1 MLIYVVCRIPSENFS
16 VSDVKRCVG
25 RYFIVV
31 WYIFVTGE
39 FVVFVDLSASTLC
52 FETVG
57 LFDDRKSMWPKKL
70 ELSQTFHWDHKYLGW
85 PLAGVRRK
93 LLLLMLLHCM
103 KMEIE
108 GTGQR
113 GWPRKIWWDCIIS
126 GWTPPW
132 SIVSCPAWLRLT
144 CPLTVSCRLK
154 KVSCVLPTR
163 GLVSPGRPAVTLGTD
178 VLWLWDR
185 CFVAV
190 EQPSSWS

>member
-70 ELSQTFHWDHKYLGW
+70 ELSQTFHWDHKYLG
-85 PLAGVRRK
+85 
-93 LLLLMLLHCM
+93 
-103 KMEIE
+103 
-108 GTGQR
+108 
-113 GWPRKIWWDCIIS
+113 
-126 GWTPPW
+126 
-132 SIVSCPAWLRLT
+132 
-144 CPLTVSCRLK
+144 
-154 KVSCVLPTR
+154 
-163 GLVSPGRPAVTLGTD
+163 
-178 VLWLWDR
+178 
-185 CFVAV
+185 
-190 EQPSSWS
+190 